1 MKPSRRLT
9 SLDQLLD
16 AGTRVD
22 GAWELTSR
30 HQVRYRRRG
39 AEETAVVTADLVAA
53 EPTGLTIQITQSQLD
68 GDVAGRTVTLRGRWQ
83 ADARNRLTFIVERG
97 GGQSDQLTFTGGWQI
112 GPQQE
117 LRYRVERDG
126 AQTLT
131 FAGYWDV
138 DAERRLTYIL
148 DAGTDSTFRFRGAFQ
163 TASILAKSGEL
174 RYQLGVEATRGRR
187 SQTIAL
193 FGTWKVSRDLRVT
206 FEIPYADGR
215 ARAMVFEAAY
225 ALGPDR
231 TITATLTSRAG
242 GPLGLEVVF
251 AQSFFKGD
259 GEAFVRLRRSLEETA
274 VEGGIRF
281 RW

>member
-1 MKPSRRLT
+1 MRLT
-9 SLDQLLD
+9 SLNQLLE

-22 GAWELTSR
+22 GAWELTPR

-53 EPTGLTIQITQSQLD
+53 EPAGLTIQITQSQLD
-68 GDVAGRTVTLRGRWQ
+68 GDVVGRTVTLRGRWQ
-83 ADARNRLTFIVERG
+83 ADARNRLTFVVERG
-97 GGQSDQLTFTGGWQI
+97 RGRSEILTFTGGWQI
-112 GPQQE
+112 GPQHE
-117 LRYRVERDG
+117 LRYRVEQGGTR
-126 AQTLT
+126 TLT

-138 DAERRLTYIL
+138 DAKRRLTYVL
-148 DAGTDSTFRFRGAFQ
+148 DAGADSTFRFRGAFQ

-215 ARAMVFEAAY
+215 TRAITFEAAY
-225 ALGPDR
+225 ALGAGR
-231 TITATLTSRAG
+231 TVTATLTSRAG
-242 GPLGLEVVF
+242 DPLGIEVVF
-251 AQSFFKGD
+251 TQAFLKGD

-274 VEGGIRF
+274 VEGGVRF